1 LLSDLRQIFNFE
13 LFKLQAQPVTLQTA
27 VIALLILIAGYVI
40 AGFLRAALRRIRL
53 QVGGRGN
60 STLYLAERILY
71 YVIVVTGILVALS
84 TIGIQLGQL
93 ALFAGALGVGVGL
106 GMQDI
111 ARDFIGGI
119 ILVLDKSIDVG
130 DFVETST
137 GLTGEIQEIG
147 ARCTRIRTNDNVDI
161 LVPNSAMMQG
171 HVTNWTR
178 GYETRRVHVP
188 FSVMFGAD
196 KEKVRKAALEAASS
210 VAFTLPDEGARR
222 AQCWLVGFGDN
233 GLKFELVVW
242 PSLDAVKRPASMYAG
257 YYWALD
263 DAMRKHG
270 IEMPYPQMDVR
281 MRSLFGQEGGKALEA
296 MGLSRPAAP
305 PIAPVRR
312 HGATH
317 NDAAADLMAR
327 AAEETEIKAA
337 NAVTPIPPATA
348 AE

>member
-1 LLSDLRQIFNFE
+1 MPTDLREIFSFE

-27 VIALLILIAGYVI
+27 FIALLILVSGYLI
-40 AGFLRAALRRIRL
+40 AGFLRAGIRRIRL
-53 QVGGRGN
+53 RAGSRGN
-60 STLYLAERILY
+60 STLYLAERIIY
-71 YVIVVTGILVALS
+71 YVIVVTGILVALG

-93 ALFAGALGVGVGL
+93 ALFAGALGVGLGL
-106 GMQDI
+106 GLQDI

-130 DFVETST
+130 DFVETGT

-188 FSVMFGAD
+188 FNVMFGAD
-196 KEKVRKAALEAASS
+196 KEKVRKAALEAAGS
-210 VAFTLPDEGARR
+210 VAFTLPDEGPRR
-222 AQCWLVGFGDN
+222 TQCWLVGFGDN

-242 PSLDAVKRPASMYAG
+242 PSLDAVKRPASMYAA

-263 DAMRKHG
+263 DALRKHA
-270 IEMPYPQMDVR
+270 IEMPYPQMDLR
-281 MRSLFGQEGGKALEA
+281 MRSLFGQEGAKAMEA
-296 MGLSRPAAP
+296 LGLNRPVPAPAVPPRRPA
-305 PIAPVRR
+305 VS
-312 HGATH
+312 TH
-317 NDAAADLMAR
+317 NDAADDLIAR
-327 AAEETEIKAA
+327 AAEETEQKAA
-337 NAVTPIPPATA
+337 APVTPPATA